1 MIITPPPKL
10 VQCEPVAFSW
20 EGGQGP
26 FSALIRGL
34 VKDGSEHWVHS
45 FEHVAVGNASLAW
58 IVDFPVGSEIEI
70 SITNDRQY
78 ASRSAFRMRVEG
90 AGTTS
95 ACIPYY
101 HLPPRAPWFRRPF
114 PIIMLVLAI
123 LLATLIVVYV
133 VFLAFKHYRKHR
145 KGEIVLPADDA

>member
-70 SITNDRQY
+70 SITVRLQPQ
-78 ASRSAFRMRVEG
+78 SICLITE
-90 AGTTS
+90 
-95 ACIPYY
+95 
-101 HLPPRAPWFRRPF
+101 
-114 PIIMLVLAI
+114 LA
-123 LLATLIVVYV
+123 
-133 VFLAFKHYRKHR
+133 
-145 KGEIVLPADDA
+145 LPAE

>member
-1 MIITPPPKL
+1 
-10 VQCEPVAFSW
+10 
-20 EGGQGP
+20 
-26 FSALIRGL
+26 
-34 VKDGSEHWVHS
+34 
-45 FEHVAVGNASLAW
+45 
-58 IVDFPVGSEIEI
+58 
-70 SITNDRQY
+70 
-78 ASRSAFRMRVEG
+78 MRVEG

-95 ACIPYY
+95 AWYVSVPKLLSYLAWTGLPFFPASLTIICRPAPPGSAVRLLNLASLPVLLLANTL
-101 HLPPRAPWFRRPF
+101 HLTLRDHSGPF